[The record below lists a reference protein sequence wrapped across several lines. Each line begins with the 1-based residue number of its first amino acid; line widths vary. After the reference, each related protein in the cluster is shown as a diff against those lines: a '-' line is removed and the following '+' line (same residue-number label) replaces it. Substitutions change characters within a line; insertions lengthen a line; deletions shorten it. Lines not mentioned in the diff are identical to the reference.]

1 MSVSKKDTR
10 LQKIS
15 FSQEISIALRKDYKH
30 KNSAVKHIGRD
41 TGLDLR
47 SIKSWYEG
55 TRTPSIDH
63 FITLAKVS
71 PSVFTLLLQ
80 RTLITMPDW
89 NTNGPTNS
97 NLQDCK
103 NVPINVPI
111 NVPLNLNYRQFWF
124 LKLLETESKL
134 KAKDIVQKFKVCEKT
149 ARRDIRKLQEFGKI
163 KFSGAKK
170 NGYYEI
176 LK

>member
-15 FSQEISIALRKDYKH
+15 FSQEISIALRKDYHH

-47 SIKSWYEG
+47 SIKSWYDG
-55 TRTPSIDH
+55 TRSPSIDH
-63 FITLAKVS
+63 FIILAKVS

-80 RTLITMPDW
+80 RTLINMPDW
-89 NTNGPTNS
+89 NTNGPINS
-97 NLQDCK
+97 TPPDSK

-111 NVPLNLNYRQFWF
+111 NFNIRQIWF

-134 KAKDIVQKFKVCEKT
+134 KARDIARNFKVCEKT
-149 ARRDIRKLQEFGKI
+149 AKRDIRKLQEFGKI

>member
-15 FSQEISIALRKDYKH
+15 FPQEISIALRKDYQH
-30 KNSAVKHIGRD
+30 KYSAVKHIGRD
-41 TGLDLR
+41 TGLGLR

-55 TRTPSIDH
+55 TRAPSTEHLI
-63 FITLAKVS
+63 ILAKVS

-80 RTLITMPDW
+80 KILMPTLGGGHSEPI
-89 NTNGPTNS
+89 NY
-97 NLQDCK
+97 NLLKTK

-111 NVPLNLNYRQFWF
+111 KFNDRQSWF
-124 LKLLETESKL
+124 LKALETESKL
-134 KAKDIVQKFKVCEKT
+134 KAKDIAEKFEVCVKT
-149 ARRDIRKLQEFGKI
+149 AKRDIRELQKFSKI
-163 KFSGAKK
+163 KFFGAKK